1 MILIN
6 PNIFFSF
13 LSALLISY
21 IAIPKL
27 IHFAQKLELFDNGG
41 DRASHQGSTPFFGG
55 IAIFTGVIC
64 SLLFWADIENI
75 LYILVSILIVFIV
88 GLIDDLRQITAFKK
102 LIGQII
108 GTLVLIFLG
117 DLQIDS
123 MHGVL
128 GVYDLPVWAS
138 LSFTI
143 FVVIVITNGFNLIDG
158 IDGLAGG
165 IGLISSLSFGAIA
178 LIMEQNDMALIA
190 FTLSGALVGFLK
202 FNTFPARI
210 FMGDTGSLVVGMIL
224 SVLAINCIK
233 YGLVTETHSLPH
245 IGPLL
250 AISLLAIPLFDSLR
264 VFVVRAINGKGTL
277 TAARDHVHHVL
288 IDLGAGHK
296 YTSLLLYMVSVIIIL
311 FTYFLVMFNM
321 NINVC
326 IAILAVFSFLLWLI
340 PVYMSKYNYELKYN
354 PFR

>member
-1 MILIN
+1 MIIPELNIISSLITA
-6 PNIFFSF
+6 F
-13 LSALLISY
+13 LITYL
-21 IAIPKL
+21 AIPKL
-27 IHFAQKLELFDNGG
+27 IYFAKKLRLLDNGG

-75 LYILVSILIVFIV
+75 QYFLVSILFVFIV

-102 LIGQII
+102 LIGQITA
-108 GTLVLIFLG
+108 TLILILLG

-233 YGLVTETHSLPH
+233 YGIVTETHSLPH

-264 VFVVRAINGKGTL
+264 VFVVRAIKGNGTL
-277 TAARDHVHHVL
+277 TAARDHVHHAL

-296 YTSLLLYMVSVIIIL
+296 YTSLILYMVAVIIIL
-311 FTYFLVMFNM
+311 FTYFLIIF
-321 NINVC
+321 NINLNVS
-326 IAILAVFSFLLWLI
+326 IAILAVFSYLLLLIPFFLLKNK
-340 PVYMSKYNYELKYN
+340 SK
-354 PFR
+354 

>member
-1 MILIN
+1 MIIPYLNIIFSLITA
-6 PNIFFSF
+6 F
-13 LSALLISY
+13 LITYL
-21 IAIPKL
+21 AIPKL
-27 IHFAQKLELFDNGG
+27 IYFAKKLRLLDNGG

-75 LYILVSILIVFIV
+75 QYILVSILIVFIV
-88 GLIDDLRQITAFKK
+88 GLIDDLREITAFKK

-108 GTLVLIFLG
+108 ATLILIFLG

-128 GVYDLPVWAS
+128 GVYDLPIWAS

-178 LIMEQNDMALIA
+178 LMMEQNDMAFIA
-190 FTLSGALVGFLK
+190 FTLSGALIGFLK

-264 VFVVRAINGKGTL
+264 VFVVRAIKGNGTL
-277 TAARDHVHHVL
+277 TAARDHVHHAL

-296 YTSLLLYMVSVIIIL
+296 YTSLMLYMVAVIIIL
-311 FTYFLVMFNM
+311 FTYFLLIF
-321 NINVC
+321 NINVNVS
-326 IAILAVFSFLLWLI
+326 IAILAVFSYLLWLI
-340 PVYMSKYNYELKYN
+340 PFYLLKNKSK
-354 PFR
+354 